1 MIWVCWMPGEDL
13 VAWEHADI
21 GAFLDRINKAA
32 LLILCF
38 GDQGAVGLKTQKTNI
53 WLSKGNAG
61 ER

>member
-1 MIWVCWMPGEDL
+1 MPGEDL
-13 VAWEHADI
+13 VAWEHAGS

-38 GDQGAVGLKTQKTNI
+38 GDQGVVGLKTQTPNL
-53 WLSKGNAG
+53 WVSKGNAG